1 MSKPNFSLA
10 GKVAVVT
17 GARRGMG
24 KEIAL
29 TFAEAGADVAVCDM
43 TLEGGELNAVADEI
57 KKLGRRSLAVLAD
70 ISKKADVESLAK
82 KVVAKFKTVD
92 ILVNNAG
99 ITGDRMPLLE
109 STEENY
115 DKVMATNLK
124 GYFLCSQIF
133 GRIMVAR
140 KKGIM
145 VNIASVLGV
154 EVGDYGRKVEDKL
167 GVYALSKAGVVM
179 LTRYLAGELGPFN
192 IRVNAIA
199 PTRVLTPMSLAWNNP
214 AEAKRSSAY
223 IPLGRIGYPAD
234 IAAAA
239 LFLASDASS
248 FITGD
253 TLLLEGG
260 QTA

>member
-1 MSKPNFSLA
+1 MSKPDFSLK
-10 GKVAVVT
+10 GRVAVVT

-29 TFAEAGADVAVCDM
+29 TFAEAGADVAVCDY
-43 TLEGGELNAVADEI
+43 TLEGGELAAVADEI
-57 KKLGRRSLAVLAD
+57 KKLGRKSLAVKCD
-70 ISKKADVESLAK
+70 ISKKADVESFAK
-82 KVVAKFKTVD
+82 KVVDKFGTLD

-99 ITGDRMPLLE
+99 ITGDRVPMLE
-109 STEENY
+109 VTEENY
-115 DKVMATNLK
+115 DNVMDTNLK
-124 GYFLCSQIF
+124 GPFLVSQAF
-133 GRIMVAR
+133 GKIMVAK
-140 KKGIM
+140 KKGVI

-167 GVYALSKAGVVM
+167 GVYALSKTGVVM
-179 LTRYLAGELGPFN
+179 LTKYLCGELGPYN

-214 AEAKRSSAY
+214 EEAKRSSAY

-234 IAAAA
+234 VAAAA

-248 FITGD
+248 FISGD
-253 TLLLEGG
+253 TLMLEGG